1 MLSAH
6 QTNVSENHNVSE
18 SHQCLAMK
26 EPVSGQVGASCL
38 SVVSVY
44 QCCLVLGSV
53 ELAPEWIEGMND
65 CEYTVVY
72 M

>member
-1 MLSAH
+1 M
-6 QTNVSENHNVSE
+6 
-18 SHQCLAMK
+18 
-26 EPVSGQVGASCL
+26 SGQVGASRL

-53 ELAPEWIEGMND
+53 ELAPEWIEGMNS

>member
-1 MLSAH
+1 M
-6 QTNVSENHNVSE
+6 
-18 SHQCLAMK
+18 
-26 EPVSGQVGASCL
+26 SGQVGASCL

-53 ELAPEWIEGMND
+53 ELAPEWIEGMNG